1 MKPLRL
7 DEEAIHM
14 ACAHFDRYGGSFNR
28 TLATLW
34 RVADRENKDI
44 LRRAFADLFM
54 QGYMQAIKLTQREK
68 EV

>member
-34 RVADRENKDI
+34 RVADRGNKDI

-54 QGYMQAIKLTQREK
+54 QGYTQALEWAQRER